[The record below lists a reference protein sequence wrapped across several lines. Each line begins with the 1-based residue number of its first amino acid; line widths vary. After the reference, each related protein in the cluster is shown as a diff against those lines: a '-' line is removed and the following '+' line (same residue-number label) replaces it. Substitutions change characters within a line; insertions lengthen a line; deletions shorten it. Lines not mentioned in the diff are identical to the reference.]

1 MRLKSWLYVLIPI
14 LVIIAG
20 YYIYKSNRGKAETT
34 YQFVNLVRGDIES
47 TISATGTLSPV
58 TTVDVGTQVS
68 GTIDTVF
75 VDYNDNVRQGQ
86 LLAVLDTLLLKMAVL
101 DAEAN
106 VEKAEAMLR
115 EAEANYN
122 RNKQLFDKGMLA
134 DADLL
139 SFEVSVKAQKAT
151 LKSAQA
157 SLERARRNLEY
168 AVIRSP
174 ISGTVISKNVE
185 TGQTVAASFSTP
197 TLFKIAEDLS
207 RMEILVDVDESDIG
221 LIKAGQQVRF
231 GVQAYSDKVF
241 TGVVT
246 KVRMQP
252 TTVSNVVTYTVVVA
266 AANEDNLLLPGMT
279 ATVDFII
286 EQKNDVL
293 LVANKALR
301 FTPTDEQLQEFQAR
315 RKNEFENLPDSLK
328 NERRARMG
336 GGARA
341 DTGSQNSGMMPRQRP
356 KDMGQLWYLDERGQL
371 QMEIIRIGMTDGTS
385 TEIVHC
391 RNLAEG
397 DRVISGVGTVA
408 TNNTKTNSQSRGFG
422 PPPGF

>member
-1 MRLKSWLYVLIPI
+1 MRLRSWLYVLIPI

-34 YQFVNLVRGDIES
+34 YQFASLVRGDLES

-101 DAEAN
+101 DAEAS

-174 ISGTVISKNVE
+174 ISGMVISKNVE

-207 RMEILVDVDESDIG
+207 RMEILVDVDEGDIG
-221 LIKAGQQVRF
+221 MIKAGQEVRF
-231 GVQAYSDKVF
+231 EVQAYSDKVF

-279 ATVDFII
+279 AMVDFII
-286 EQKNDVL
+286 EQKDDVL

-301 FTPTDEQLQEFQAR
+301 FTPTNEQLQAFQER
-315 RKNEFENLPDSLK
+315 RKKEFENLPDSLK

-341 DTGSQNSGMMPRQRP
+341 DTGSQNSQMMPRQRP

-371 QMEIIRIGMTDGTS
+371 QMEIVRTGMTDGTS

-397 DRVISGVGTVA
+397 DRVIGGVGTAA
-408 TNNTKTNSQSRGFG
+408 TNNTKTNSQPRGFR